1 MPLCERSGTSLT
13 PASLVLCVLVTAAV
27 LSAGGAHAFAVPPGK
42 SQITI
47 EIAGEPIEVYTYKPA
62 HYAGGAL
69 LVVLHGVGRN
79 AAGYRD
85 YAMSIA
91 DRHGY
96 VVAAPLF
103 DRKRFPSWRYQWGG
117 IVRNAQPRG
126 SATFEV
132 QPEREWTGHLLLK
145 VMEHFRS
152 LEGNPALPYRVLGHS
167 GGAQALTRVSALMA
181 LGAERI
187 VIANAGSYLW
197 PASEVPFPDGLGGLP
212 APLGSDE
219 TLRRYLAQPITLL
232 LGTAD
237 VHQDSDLP
245 TRDTAAAQGLYRYER
260 GSNFYRAAQGLAQKR
275 GWPFNWKLVEV
286 PGVGHSAGR
295 MLRTEQAAAALAP

>member
-1 MPLCERSGTSLT
+1 MPLCDRRVTRLT
-13 PASLVLCVLVTAAV
+13 LASLVVCVLVSAAV
-27 LSAGGAHAFAVPPGK
+27 LPAASAHAFTVPPGK
-42 SQITI
+42 SQITL
-47 EIAGEPIEVYTYKPA
+47 EIAGEPIEVYTYKPL
-62 HYAGGAL
+62 HYAGGGL

-96 VVAAPLF
+96 LVAAPLF

-117 IVRNAQPRG
+117 IVRNPQPRG
-126 SATFEV
+126 SAAFEV
-132 QPEREWTGHLLLK
+132 QTEREWTGQLLLK
-145 VMEHFRS
+145 VTERLRS

-167 GGAQALTRVSALMA
+167 GGAQALTRVSALTA

-197 PASEVPFPDGLGGLP
+197 PASDVRFPDGLGGLP
-212 APLGSDE
+212 APLGADE
-219 TLRRYLAQPITLL
+219 TLRRYLAQPITVL

-245 TRDTAAAQGLYRYER
+245 TRDTAAAQGPNRYER
-260 GSNFYRAAQGLAQKR
+260 GSNFYRAAQALAQKR
-275 GWPFNWKLVEV
+275 GWPFNWKFIEV
-286 PGVGHSAGR
+286 PGVAHSAGR
-295 MLRTEQAAAALAP
+295 MFRSEQAAAALEP